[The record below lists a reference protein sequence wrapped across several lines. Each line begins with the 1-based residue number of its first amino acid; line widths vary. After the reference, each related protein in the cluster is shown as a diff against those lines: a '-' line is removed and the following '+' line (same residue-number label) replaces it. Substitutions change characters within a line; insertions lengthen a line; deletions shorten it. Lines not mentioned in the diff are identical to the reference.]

1 MSGSPVVLGLD
12 FGGTKIA
19 MAVGEPTGERIAA
32 VSIDSDAESG
42 ARSGFDRGVAAAQRL
57 LAEVAPDRP
66 LAAVGAATFGIPFDD
81 RVELAPAI
89 PGWEEL
95 AFGRELRAAFSG
107 AVVTTTT
114 DVKAAAAAEARWGAL
129 LDCDPALYLN
139 LGTGLAVA
147 LVAHGRVVSGAHGA
161 SGEIGYNLRDVA
173 DVGAR
178 LQERTMLEE
187 TVSGIALA
195 RKAGAALGRSMTA
208 EELFA
213 AARTDAAAARL
224 LAEFTDELAFH
235 LVNLAILVDPARIAV
250 GGGMARDLDMI
261 RPVLEQALQAA
272 VPYPPELVLARFP
285 YDAPLVGALALACEA
300 AQQLLDEQAPV

>member
-1 MSGSPVVLGLD
+1 MSGTPIVLGLD

-19 MAVGEPTGERIAA
+19 MAVAEPTGERIATR
-32 VSIDSDAESG
+32 SIDSDAESG
-42 ARSGFDRGVAAAQRL
+42 ARSGFDRGVAAARRL
-57 LAEVAPDRP
+57 LDESAPGRP

-95 AFGRELRAAFSG
+95 AFGRELRAAFPG

-114 DVKAAAAAEARWGAL
+114 DVKAAAAAEARWGSL
-129 LDCDPALYLN
+129 EGCDPALYLN

-147 LVAHGRVVSGAHGA
+147 LVVHGRVVNGANGA
-161 SGEIGYNLRDVA
+161 SGEIGYNLRSVA
-173 DVGAR
+173 DVGAG

-187 TVSGIALA
+187 TVSGIALGRRA
-195 RKAGAALGRSMTA
+195 SAVLGRPATA

-213 AARTDAAAARL
+213 AAREDRAAAGL
-224 LAEFTDELAFH
+224 LAEFASELAFH
-235 LVNLAILVDPARIAV
+235 LVNLAILVDPRRIAV

-261 RPVLEQALQAA
+261 RPVLEDALRAG

-300 AQQLLDEQAPV
+300 GQDVLNQQAPV